1 MTTPQPIRA
10 RTQSLT
16 ERLFTALEQTYPAYD
31 IRRRVSGMW
40 SAVRVTPPSAVQ
52 VEARLHRYIVQPS
65 GEALA
70 AVLARQLEIS
80 QRVRG

>member
-1 MTTPQPIRA
+1 MTTPQPVRA
-10 RTQSLT
+10 RRRSLT
-16 ERLFTALEQTYPAYD
+16 ERLLAVLEQTYPAYD
-31 IRRRVSGMW
+31 SRRRASGMW
-40 SAVRVTPPSAVQ
+40 SAVRVTPPSLAQ
-52 VEARLHRYIVQPS
+52 VEAGLHRYIVQPS

>member
-1 MTTPQPIRA
+1 MTTPQPA
-10 RTQSLT
+10 QSRTQSLT
-16 ERLFTALEQTYPAYD
+16 ERLLTVLEQTYPAYD
-31 IRRRVSGMW
+31 IRRRASGMW
-40 SAVRVTPPSAVQ
+40 SAVRNVPPSITQ
-52 VEARLHRYIVQPS
+52 MEARLHRYIVQPS

>member
-1 MTTPQPIRA
+1 MNAFQRRHTKSPAEQM
-10 RTQSLT
+10 LT
-16 ERLFTALEQTYPAYD
+16 VLEQTYPAYD
-31 IRRRVSGMW
+31 IQRRAAGMW
-40 SAVRVTPPSAVQ
+40 SAVRAVAPSMAQ
-52 VEARLHRYIVQPS
+52 MEAGLHRYIVQPS